1 MHKKIATEK
10 SHKEAVHAPDHRAG
24 GEERQRPQAA
34 VVAIVIKRK
43 LYPQSFH
50 KQEKTKTG
58 SGPKNM
64 AGSG

>member
-10 SHKEAVHAPDHRAG
+10 SHKEAVHALDHRAG

-34 VVAIVIKRK
+34 VVAIAIKRK
-43 LYPQSFH
+43 LCPQSFH
-50 KQEKTKTG
+50 KQEKTKIG
-58 SGPKNM
+58 NGQKHM